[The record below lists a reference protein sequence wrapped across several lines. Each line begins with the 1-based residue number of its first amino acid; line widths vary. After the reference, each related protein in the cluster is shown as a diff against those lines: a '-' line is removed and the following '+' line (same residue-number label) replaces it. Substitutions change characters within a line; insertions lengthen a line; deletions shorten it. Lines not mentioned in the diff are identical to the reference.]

1 MRCPKCGF
9 ISFDQV
15 ELCSK
20 CAHDVSEVMGE
31 LKGTALQTQFSFFL
45 GSVVGGRLAG
55 DTAVETPLSEEV
67 EIDSDILGENE
78 ESVGEEQLEIQFD
91 SDEEE
96 TGSADLSLDEDVTE
110 APEIDFSGL
119 EDEESGEETVL
130 QEDLDLHDDDLDAD
144 LADLQLSA
152 DEVEADS
159 DTDLALETDTDLDLE
174 SDTGL
179 GLKSEPESA
188 VEVPDEFERGVKLN
202 IEVDMEDEPDQ
213 VEVALDEIDLSDL
226 VIEDEVESD
235 FTESGEESD
244 EEEVIELEALALD
257 GMEDQDDPEMFDMSV
272 SGGSEENSESSSSDE
287 DFGSLALEDNSAIA
301 ELKIESAS
309 NEGV

>member
-9 ISFDQV
+9 ISFDQMKS
-15 ELCSK
+15 CSK
-20 CAHDVSEVMGE
+20 CAHDVSNVMGE

-78 ESVGEEQLEIQFD
+78 EAVGEEQLEIQFD

-96 TGSADLSLDEDVTE
+96 TGSADLSLDEDVTVS
-110 APEIDFSGL
+110 PEIDFSGL
-119 EDEESGEETVL
+119 EDEESGEESVL
-130 QEDLDLHDDDLDAD
+130 QENLDLHDDDLDED

-152 DEVEADS
+152 DEDEADS
-159 DTDLALETDTDLDLE
+159 DAGLDLE

-179 GLKSEPESA
+179 GLGAEPESV
-188 VEVPDEFERGVKLN
+188 VEVPDEMERGVKLN

-226 VIEDEVESD
+226 VIEDDVESD
-235 FTESGEESD
+235 VAESAEESG
-244 EEEVIELEALALD
+244 EEEVIELEALSLD
-257 GMEDQDDPEMFDMSV
+257 SIEDQDDPEMLDMSV
-272 SGGSEENSESSSSDE
+272 SSESEDNSESSSSDE
-287 DFGSLALEDNSAIA
+287 DFGSLVLENDPAIG
-301 ELKIESAS
+301 ELKVESAS
-309 NEGV
+309 SEGV

>member
-20 CAHDVSEVMGE
+20 CAHDVSKVMGE

-55 DTAVETPLSEEV
+55 DTAVETSLSEEV

-78 ESVGEEQLEIQFD
+78 EAVEEEQLEIQFD

-110 APEIDFSGL
+110 SPEIDFSGL
-119 EDEESGEETVL
+119 EDEESGEESAL
-130 QEDLDLHDDDLDAD
+130 QEDLDLHDDDLDDD

-152 DEVEADS
+152 DEDEADS
-159 DTDLALETDTDLDLE
+159 DADLDLE

-179 GLKSEPESA
+179 GLGSEPESV
-188 VEVPDEFERGVKLN
+188 VEIPDEMERGVKLN

-235 FTESGEESD
+235 VTESGEESG
-244 EEEVIELEALALD
+244 EEEVIELEALSLE

-287 DFGSLALEDNSAIA
+287 DFGSLALEDNPAIG

-309 NEGV
+309 SEGA

>member
-20 CAHDVSEVMGE
+20 CAHDVSKVMGE

-78 ESVGEEQLEIQFD
+78 EAVEEEQLEIQFD

-96 TGSADLSLDEDVTE
+96 TGSTDLSLDEDVTE
-110 APEIDFSGL
+110 SPEIDFSGL
-119 EDEESGEETVL
+119 EDEESGDESVL
-130 QEDLDLHDDDLDAD
+130 QEDLDLHDDDLDDD

-152 DEVEADS
+152 DEDEADP
-159 DTDLALETDTDLDLE
+159 DADLDLE
-174 SDTGL
+174 SDTDLAL
-179 GLKSEPESA
+179 GAEPESV
-188 VEVPDEFERGVKLN
+188 VEVPDEMERGVKLN

-235 FTESGEESD
+235 LTESGEESG
-244 EEEVIELEALALD
+244 EEEVIELEALSLD
-257 GMEDQDDPEMFDMSV
+257 GMEDQGDPEMFDMSV
-272 SGGSEENSESSSSDE
+272 SGGSEESSEGSSSDE
-287 DFGSLALEDNSAIA
+287 DFGSLALEDNPAIG

-309 NEGV
+309 SEGA